1 MLAPCGCRPRPAPI
15 RRLTGMIGFATGALV
30 SVSPALAQDITL
42 PDPIPMGTSE
52 GQNPGRLL
60 IRGATVISG
69 RGTPRSNRAMPPEAP
84 IDILIED
91 GRIIDMILR
100 DPVNMARESDGFDD
114 MGADLVIDARGKYV
128 MPGLVDMHVHIRPDG
143 EELGP
148 RALDYQYRL
157 WMGHGVTTVRDA
169 GTGAS
174 LEVMTQ
180 QRLRSD
186 GHEIVAP
193 RLVLCQRWPLP
204 LRRWDVGNTPESA
217 RAMVRTFK
225 EMGADCIKV
234 SKSPGHYPDVLE
246 AIVSEGKT
254 LDMPTMVD
262 LKISETD
269 AVTASE
275 LGVAS
280 IEHWYGVP
288 DAALVGSQDL
298 PTDYNYWNELDRF
311 RWAGD
316 LWRQA
321 DPERLS
327 DVIDLLVENRTNW
340 DPTMVVYEDNR
351 DLWRALTLPWTRTLY
366 HPSVIH
372 GMWPDSATHGAFK
385 TEWKTSDEVMWR
397 DNYRIWMGWV
407 KEFHERGGL
416 LTVGSDTSPWGGMAV
431 IREMEL
437 LQEAGLHPLDV
448 IRVATTNAYEALGM
462 EDHCG
467 VRVGCVADLAVVN
480 GNPVDNFK
488 VMYGLGYGFYGI
500 APTEDQWTW
509 GGVDWTIKDGVVYD
523 ARALLREVLWYVQ
536 QEKSREVTQDGMGD
550 IREPAPGP

>member
-1 MLAPCGCRPRPAPI
+1 MNVTGTCPKHGPARSLWVGVLLAAAG
-15 RRLTGMIGFATGALV
+15 LV
-30 SVSPALAQDITL
+30 SPSPSKAQDIVL
-42 PDPIPMGTSE
+42 PEPIPMGTTVGQRSE
-52 GQNPGRLL
+52 RLL

-69 RGTPRSNRAMPPEAP
+69 RGTPRSNRAMPPEGP
-84 IDILIED
+84 IDIVIEN
-91 GRIIDMILR
+91 GRIVDMILR
-100 DPVNMARESDGFDD
+100 DPVNMAREADGFDD
-114 MGADLVIDARGKYV
+114 LGADLVIDARGKYV
-128 MPGLVDMHVHIRPDG
+128 IPGLVDMHVHIRPNGDD
-143 EELGP
+143 LGD

-169 GTGAS
+169 GTGAG
-174 LEVMTQ
+174 LETMTA
-180 QRLRSD
+180 QRTGSEAHD
-186 GHEIVAP
+186 VVAP

-217 RAMVRTFK
+217 RAMVRSFK

-246 AIVSEGKT
+246 AIVSEGKS
-254 LDMPTMVD
+254 LGMQTMVD
-262 LKISETD
+262 LKVSETD

-275 LGVAS
+275 LGVTS
-280 IEHWYGVP
+280 VEHWYGVP
-288 DAALVGSQDL
+288 DAALTGSQDF
-298 PTDYNYWNELDRF
+298 PADYNYWNELDRF

-321 DPERLS
+321 DPDRLS
-327 DVIDLLVENRTNW
+327 DVIDILVKNGTNW

-351 DLWRALTLPWTRTLY
+351 DVWRALTLPWTNTLY
-366 HPSVIH
+366 HPSVTH

-385 TEWKTSDEVMWR
+385 TEWKTSDEIMWR
-397 DNYRIWMGWV
+397 DNYRIWMQWV

-448 IRVATTNAYEALGM
+448 IRVATTNAYQALEM

-467 VRVGCVADLAVVN
+467 LRVGCAADLAVIN
-480 GNPVDNFK
+480 GNPVDNLK
-488 VMYGLGYGFYGI
+488 VMYGLGYGFFGI
-500 APTEDQWTW
+500 APIEEQWSR

-523 ARALLREVLWYVQ
+523 ARALLREVLWYVE
-536 QEKSREVTQDGMGD
+536 QEKRREVTQDGG
-550 IREPAPGP
+550 

>member
-1 MLAPCGCRPRPAPI
+1 MR
-15 RRLTGMIGFATGALV
+15 
-30 SVSPALAQDITL
+30 PALALVLVLAVAGAPAVAQDIAL
-42 PDPIPMGTSE
+42 PDPLPLGTTV
-52 GQNPGRLL
+52 GQRAERLL
-60 IRGATVISG
+60 IRNAMVVSG
-69 RGTPRSNRAMPPEAP
+69 RGTPRSNRAMPPEGP
-84 IDILIED
+84 IDILVEN
-91 GRIIDMILR
+91 GRIVDMVLR
-100 DPVNMARESDGFDD
+100 DPVNMGGGNEEIDD
-114 MGADLVIDARGKYV
+114 MGADLVLDAAGKYV
-128 MPGLVDMHVHIRPDG
+128 MPGLVDMHVHLRGDG
-143 EELGP
+143 GEMGP

-174 LEVMTQ
+174 LEVMTG
-180 QRLRSD
+180 QRALSD
-186 GHEIVAP
+186 AQEIVAP

-217 RAMVRTFK
+217 RAMVRDFK
-225 EMGADCIKV
+225 ERGADCIKI

-246 AIVSEGKT
+246 AAVDEGRQ
-254 LDMPTMVD
+254 LGMQTMVD

-275 LGVAS
+275 AGVTS

-288 DAALVGSQDL
+288 DAALSGSQDL

-321 DPERLS
+321 DPEKLS
-327 DVIDLLVENRTNW
+327 EVMDVLIENGTNW

-351 DLWRALTLPWTRTLY
+351 DVWRALTLPWTRTLY
-366 HPSVIH
+366 HPSVIE
-372 GMWPDSATHGAFK
+372 GMWPDEGTHGAFK

-397 DNYRIWMGWV
+397 NNYRIWMEWV
-407 KEFHERGGL
+407 REFHARGGL

-437 LQEAGLHPLDV
+437 MQEAGIHPIDV
-448 IRVATTNAYEALGM
+448 VRVATTNAYRTLGWD
-462 EDHCG
+462 DHCG
-467 VRVGCVADLAVVN
+467 VRVGCVADLAVVD
-480 GNPVDNFK
+480 GNPIDNLK

-500 APTEDQWTW
+500 APPSEQWTW
-509 GGVDWTIKDGVVYD
+509 GGVEWTIKEGVVYD
-523 ARALLREVLWYVQ
+523 ARALLREALGYVQ
-536 QEKSREVTQDGMGD
+536 QEKERHERGIT
-550 IREPAPGP
+550 EPGPEGGR